1 MIPDSLCSPKQSTAL
16 SHAITH
22 VISMRTK
29 KQTPLHS
36 LGGSRVAKEASCR
49 WALSFPEALLL
60 PGNATSPLSAGSLS
74 LGEGACAIPGELM
87 GIWDCLRC

>member
-22 VISMRTK
+22 VISMHTK

-36 LGGSRVAKEASCR
+36 LGGSRVAKEACCR
-49 WALSFPEALLL
+49 WALSFPEALLGV
-60 PGNATSPLSAGSLS
+60 PCCSQAMPPFLSQ
-74 LGEGACAIPGELM
+74 LGPCPSGKELVQFQES
-87 GIWDCLRC
+87 